1 MNRRTKKNR
10 LRDTPNRGCH
20 EKNSR
25 QRRISAH
32 SAAGLRDSYTQLA
45 VGGLLL
51 LAVALVFSQTVR
63 FDFVNFDDN
72 DYVYENLHIRKGP
85 TWPGLVW
92 AFSSFHASNWH
103 PLTWLSHMLDI
114 QLYGLWAGGHH
125 LTNVLLHAASVIVLF
140 LVLRRM
146 TGRLWPSA
154 GVAALFAIHP
164 LHVESVA
171 WVSERKDVLSGL
183 FFALTLAAYL
193 GYVRRPFS
201 VLRYLLVVFCFA
213 LGLLSKPMLVTLPFA
228 LWLLDYWPLG
238 RWKPFA
244 GAVAATEGG
253 FVPAF
258 PRRVIL
264 EKVPLILLA
273 AASCAVT
280 MMAQTT
286 AMAALEGIPWTTRAA
301 NAMVS
306 YIVYLGQ
313 SLWPASLVAFY
324 PYTRDA
330 LSWWTVAGSVILLAS
345 VSVVVVM
352 WRRNRPYL
360 LLGWLWYLGMLV
372 PVIGLVQVGAQ
383 ARADRYMYLPLIG
396 PSLALAWASIELT
409 GESLIRRRLCGMA
422 WLLVLVALTAMASQQ
437 ASYWRDSETLW
448 KHALTATSR
457 NWQAH
462 NHLGCVLADRG
473 RFGEALAHY
482 EKSLEIQPNEA
493 KTHYNLG
500 NALSRYGQADRAIAQ
515 YQKALEIRPDYVNA
529 HSNLGTALAGRG
541 QFADA
546 IAHYQKALEIAPDNA
561 EVQNNLG
568 GALLR
573 HGQLAEAIAHY
584 QKALEIT
591 PDNVNV
597 RRNLVTALSAR
608 ETILKSLAERQDAL
622 QVRPNDVAL
631 VNDTAWMLATNPNAF
646 VRNGPGAVELA
657 ERAVKLSGGREAA
670 ILDTLA
676 AAYAAAGQF
685 DKAVETAIEAHRL
698 AEAAGQRP
706 HAEAIRMRLQ
716 LYRGRKPYHDPPGMP
731 SNR

>member
-1 MNRRTKKNR
+1 
-10 LRDTPNRGCH
+10 
-20 EKNSR
+20 
-25 QRRISAH
+25 
-32 SAAGLRDSYTQLA
+32 
-45 VGGLLL
+45 
-51 LAVALVFSQTVR
+51 
-63 FDFVNFDDN
+63 
-72 DYVYENLHIRKGP
+72 
-85 TWPGLVW
+85 
-92 AFSSFHASNWH
+92 
-103 PLTWLSHMLDI
+103 
-114 QLYGLWAGGHH
+114 
-125 LTNVLLHAASVIVLF
+125 
-140 LVLRRM
+140 
-146 TGRLWPSA
+146 
-154 GVAALFAIHP
+154 VAALFAIHP

-448 KHALTATSR
+448 THALTATSR

-462 NHLGCVLADRG
+462 NSLGT
-473 RFGEALAHY
+473 ALAARGQLDEAIAHFQ
-482 EKSLEIQPNEA
+482 KALEIQPDDAE
-493 KTHYNLG
+493 THYNLG
-500 NALSRYGQADRAIAQ
+500 KALAGRGQVEGTIAH
-515 YQKALEIRPDYVNA
+515 YRKALEIRPDFAEA
-529 HSNLGTALAGRG
+529 HNNLGNVLVAHGQFNEATTHYQKALEINPDYVEANYNLGIALAGRG
-541 QFADA
+541 QIEGA
-546 IAHYQKALEIAPDNA
+546 IAHYQKALEINPDDADTHNA
-561 EVQNNLG
+561 LALALASRGQVDEAIAHFHMALKIQADSPNAHNNL
-568 GALLR
+568 ALALVR
-573 HGQLAEAIAHY
+573 RGQVDEAITHYLKALEYNPNYAMAHFNLGNALIGREQIDEAIAHY
-584 QKALEIT
+584 QKALDIQ
-591 PDNVNV
+591 PDLADVHNNLAVALAGRGRLDEAIPHYQKALDIKPEDVNA
-597 RRNLVTALSAR
+597 RRNLAMALSQR
-608 ETILKSLAERQDAL
+608 ERILKSLAERQDAMRI
-622 QVRPNDVAL
+622 RPNDAAL
-631 VNDTAWMLATNPNAF
+631 LNDTAWMLATNPNAS
-646 VRNGPGAVELA
+646 VRNGPDAVELA
-657 ERAVKLSGGREAA
+657 QRALRLSGGNEPA
-670 ILDTLA
+670 ILGTLS
-676 AAYAAAGQF
+676 AAYAEAGRFSDAVQTGEEAVRLAAAAGQ
-685 DKAVETAIEAHRL
+685 RSL
-698 AEAAGQRP
+698 AEQFR
-706 HAEAIRMRLQ
+706 IRLQ
-716 LYRGRKPYHDPPGMP
+716 LYRNGKPHRQPPD
-731 SNR
+731 R